1 MTIEE
6 IIDPM
11 DDYLAGNM
19 DNREEDIKK
28 LERLEKLNDFISNF
42 EAKKKETTE
51 LEKELEKVKDMITP
65 GQVGEA

>member
-1 MTIEE
+1 MNQEHHSSKQE
-6 IIDPM
+6 VQVKE
-11 DDYLAGNM
+11 L
-19 DNREEDIKK
+19 EKK